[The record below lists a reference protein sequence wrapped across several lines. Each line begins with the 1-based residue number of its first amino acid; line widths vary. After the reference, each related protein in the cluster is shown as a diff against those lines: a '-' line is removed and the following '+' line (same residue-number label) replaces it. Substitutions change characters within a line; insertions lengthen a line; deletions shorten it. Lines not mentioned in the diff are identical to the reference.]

1 MRFPE
6 KEIEEI
12 RRSERITTMQLQV
25 STRKFERNWLRTIL
39 LLAILVIAATSAIDA
54 QQFPV
59 PNSSSS
65 SEVTGTQTPDERFA
79 NGGLVSAANSAGSEN
94 LWRTMQ
100 ALGAIFVI
108 AGIGIGGFF
117 LLRKYAPGA
126 IPGKDARMKVLM
138 RMPMGTRQNI
148 TVVKVG
154 ERVLVVGASSGRMDC
169 LSVITDPQEVEALS
183 YGVDFTREIDRVHG
197 ETSVPKF
204 PLPPESVAT
213 EAGKETFNTKTF
225 NTKTFNTKSIDTET
239 FDTESIDTETFDT
252 VLDTGTFDTT
262 AVDTAA
268 VDSQTVDSASRDVRH
283 EIEWLRERLEGFGES
298 VEGEVKK

>member
-6 KEIEEI
+6 KEIDEI

-25 STRKFERNWLRTIL
+25 SSRKFESNWIRTIL
-39 LLAILVIAATSAIDA
+39 LLAILVIAATSVIDA

-65 SEVTGTQTPDERFA
+65 SEVAATQMPDERFA
-79 NGGLVSAANSAGSEN
+79 NGGLVSAGSSSGSEN

-126 IPGKDARMKVLM
+126 IPGKDARMKVLT

-183 YGVDFTREIDRVHG
+183 YGVEFTREIDRVHG
-197 ETSVPKF
+197 ESPAPKF
-204 PLPPESVAT
+204 PLPSESVPTAAGT
-213 EAGKETFNTKTF
+213 ETVHTQ
-225 NTKTFNTKSIDTET
+225 T
-239 FDTESIDTETFDT
+239 FDTETVHKQTFNDTETFDT
-252 VLDTGTFDTT
+252 VLDTGTYDTT
-262 AVDTAA
+262 AEDT
-268 VDSQTVDSASRDVRH
+268 QTVDTASRDVRH

>member
-6 KEIEEI
+6 KGIDEI

-25 STRKFERNWLRTIL
+25 SSRKFESNWIRTIL
-39 LLAILVIAATSAIDA
+39 LLAILVIAATSVIDA

-59 PNSSSS
+59 PNSASS
-65 SEVTGTQTPDERFA
+65 SEVAGTQMPDERFA
-79 NGGLVSAANSAGSEN
+79 NGGLVSAGSSSGSEN

-183 YGVDFTREIDRVHG
+183 YGVEFIREIDRVHG
-197 ETSVPKF
+197 ESLAPKF
-204 PLPPESVAT
+204 PLPSESVPSESVPT
-213 EAGKETFNTKTF
+213 VAGTDTVHKQTFD
-225 NTKTFNTKSIDTET
+225 DTET
-239 FDTESIDTETFDT
+239 FDNTESFDDTESFDT

-262 AVDTAA
+262 AE
-268 VDSQTVDSASRDVRH
+268 DSQTVDTASRDVRH
-283 EIEWLRERLEGFGES
+283 EIEWLRERLEGFGDS

>member
-1 MRFPE
+1 
-6 KEIEEI
+6 
-12 RRSERITTMQLQV
+12 MQLQV
-25 STRKFERNWLRTIL
+25 SSRKFESNWIRTVL
-39 LLAILVIAATSAIDA
+39 LLAILVIAATSVIDA

-65 SEVTGTQTPDERFA
+65 SGVAGTQMPDERFA
-79 NGGLVSAANSAGSEN
+79 NGGMLSAGSSSGSEN

-183 YGVDFTREIDRVHG
+183 YGVEFTREIDRVHG
-197 ETSVPKF
+197 ESPRPKLQ
-204 PLPPESVAT
+204 LPSESAPT
-213 EAGKETFNTKTF
+213 EAGTETVHKQTF
-225 NTKTFNTKSIDTET
+225 ESET
-239 FDTESIDTETFDT
+239 FDRETLDTGTFDDTESFEDIESFDT
-252 VLDTGTFDTT
+252 VLDTGTIDTT
-262 AVDTAA
+262 AE
-268 VDSQTVDSASRDVRH
+268 DSQTAETASRDVRH

>member
-1 MRFPE
+1 
-6 KEIEEI
+6 
-12 RRSERITTMQLQV
+12 MQLQV
-25 STRKFERNWLRTIL
+25 SSRKFESNWIRTIL
-39 LLAILVIAATSAIDA
+39 LLAILVIAATSVIDA

-59 PNSSSS
+59 PNSASS
-65 SEVTGTQTPDERFA
+65 SEVAGTQLPDERFA
-79 NGGLVSAANSAGSEN
+79 NGGLVSAGNSSGSEN

-169 LSVITDPQEVEALS
+169 LSVITDPREVEALS
-183 YGVDFTREIDRVHG
+183 YGVEFTREIGRVHG
-197 ETSVPKF
+197 ESPAPKF
-204 PLPPESVAT
+204 SQPTESIST
-213 EAGKETFNTKTF
+213 EAGTEAFNKQAIDTDTF
-225 NTKTFNTKSIDTET
+225 DTET
-239 FDTESIDTETFDT
+239 FDAEAYDTVLDT

-262 AVDTAA
+262 AE
-268 VDSQTVDSASRDVRH
+268 DSQTVDTASRDVRH

>member
-6 KEIEEI
+6 KGIDEI
-12 RRSERITTMQLQV
+12 RRSERITKMQLQV
-25 STRKFERNWLRTIL
+25 SSRKFESDWVRTIL
-39 LLAILVIAATSAIDA
+39 LLAILVIAATSVIDA

-65 SEVTGTQTPDERFA
+65 SEVTGTQMPDERFA
-79 NGGLVSAANSAGSEN
+79 NGGMVSAGNSAGSAN
-94 LWRTMQ
+94 LWKTLQ
-100 ALGAIFVI
+100 ALGAILVI

-169 LSVITDPQEVEALS
+169 LSVITDPREVEALS
-183 YGVDFTREIDRVHG
+183 YGVEFTREIGRVHG
-197 ETSVPKF
+197 ESPAPKF
-204 PLPPESVAT
+204 SQPTESIST
-213 EAGKETFNTKTF
+213 EAGTEAFNKQAIDTDTF
-225 NTKTFNTKSIDTET
+225 DTET
-239 FDTESIDTETFDT
+239 FDAEAYDTVLDT

-262 AVDTAA
+262 AE
-268 VDSQTVDSASRDVRH
+268 DSQTVDTASRDVRH